1 MLRGNSPAT
10 IDEKGRLKIPS
21 IFRAD
26 IDGTW
31 GSDFY
36 VTSLS
41 GESVLIYPLPVWQ
54 EIEERL
60 AKLPSLNPTKKKFL
74 DRTNYYGQLAS
85 TDKSGRIL
93 IPPLLRES
101 AQMTGEV
108 AVLGNLNYLDVW
120 NNQRF
125 LARLKE
131 QQFTEEDHQVLGDL
145 GI

>member
-21 IFRAD
+21 VFRGEIEESWGAD
-26 IDGTW
+26 L
-31 GSDFY
+31 Y

-41 GESVLIYPLPVWQ
+41 GESVLVYPLPVWQ

-60 AKLPSLNPTKKKFL
+60 AKLPSMNPTKKKFL

-85 TDKSGRIL
+85 MDKSGRIL
-93 IPPLLRES
+93 IPPLLRQS
-101 AQMTGEV
+101 AKMTGEV
-108 AVLGNLNYLDVW
+108 AVLGYLNYLDVW
-120 NNQRF
+120 NHERF
-125 LARLKE
+125 LGRLKE
-131 QQFTEEDHQVLGDL
+131 EVFTEEDHQVLGDL